1 MAASWLDTC
10 FAPPAGCSSRC
21 EDAAAEVPV
30 SGMVVLPGSTG
41 VCPPVACSGEA
52 LVSMHALTAVL
63 CSAAAATGCCCAW
76 PCALLVSG
84 SAVAGLDTSAGTFV
98 PGAGSGSVVAGRE
111 SSARTLVPGA
121 VRNSVVAGLDTAA
134 RTLVPGAVRGSV
146 VAGLDTS
153 AGTFVAGAGSG
164 SAVAGRETAAGT
176 LVPGAGSLV
185 GSGVVAAAV
194 CTSDLEP
201 AAACRI

>member
-41 VCPPVACSGEA
+41 VCPPMTCSGEA

-84 SAVAGLDTSAGTFV
+84 SAVAGRETSA
-98 PGAGSGSVVAGRE
+98 A
-111 SSARTLVPGA
+111 
-121 VRNSVVAGLDTAA
+121 
-134 RTLVPGAVRGSV
+134 TLVPGAVRGSV

>member
-1 MAASWLDTC
+1 MAARPNAACTSRSVGECCGGLVAARWLDTC
-10 FAPPAGCSSRC
+10 SAPPAGCSSRC

-84 SAVAGLDTSAGTFV
+84 SAVAGRETSA
-98 PGAGSGSVVAGRE
+98 A
-111 SSARTLVPGA
+111 
-121 VRNSVVAGLDTAA
+121 
-134 RTLVPGAVRGSV
+134 TLVPGAVRGSV

-164 SAVAGRETAAGT
+164 SAVAGLDTSAGT
-176 LVPGAGSLV
+176 LVPGAGRLV

-194 CTSDLEP
+194 CTFDLEP